1 MAGKKIWRRGG
12 EPVRD
17 VKQTNQYKKRHHFLI
32 LIPVPLFSRSVQ
44 PIYNIEG
51 MYLCILECIYTDSIF
66 PTLIISKLFIYLYI
80 RE

>member
-1 MAGKKIWRRGG
+1 VEGCRGGRGMAGKKIWRRGG

-44 PIYNIEG
+44 PQFHYF
-51 MYLCILECIYTDSIF
+51 ILRC
-66 PTLIISKLFIYLYI
+66 LF
-80 RE
+80 